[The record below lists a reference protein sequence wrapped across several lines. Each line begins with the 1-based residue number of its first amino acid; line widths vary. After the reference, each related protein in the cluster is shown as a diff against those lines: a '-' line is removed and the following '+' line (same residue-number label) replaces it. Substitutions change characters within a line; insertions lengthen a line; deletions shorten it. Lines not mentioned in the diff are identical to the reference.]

1 MQETHADKLALMRQG
16 VMVFLELA
24 VLTGVEF
31 AVATGHLAASLF
43 FLALIA
49 LAKVALIGTYFMH
62 AGKLFHA
69 EEGEHE

>member
-1 MQETHADKLALMRQG
+1 MQEARTDKSALMRQG
-16 VMVFLELA
+16 MMVFLALA

-62 AGKLFHA
+62 AGKLFRA
-69 EEGEHE
+69 EEGDQE